1 MNFTSVENNLT
12 LLELCLHIKSLTD
25 DFYLVG
31 GCVRNMLLN
40 KTPKDFDIVCK
51 LDLDELISVLKDN
64 NWKVSEAGK
73 QFLVLIVSKN
83 NQQFEISLYRK
94 DGTYLD
100 GRRPESVS
108 VGNINTCAY
117 RRDFT
122 INALYFNPFT
132 QELLDPTGKGIQDI
146 NNKII
151 RFIGR
156 PSERINEDFLRI
168 FRAYRQAHTLDF
180 TIERNTLKNMR
191 KYFNEACQKLP
202 PERIRTEIEKFNPNS
217 ISP

>member
-1 MNFTSVENNLT
+1 MNFTSIENNLT

-73 QFLVLIVSKN
+73 QFLVLIASKN

-168 FRAYRQAHTLDF
+168 FRAYRFVSQLNF
-180 TIERNTLKNMR
+180 QLESKTLKACR
-191 KYFNEACQKLP
+191 TYFEMACKTVSAQ
-202 PERIRTEIEKFNPNS
+202 RILVEVEKMCL
-217 ISP
+217 

>member
-1 MNFTSVENNLT
+1 MNFTSIENNLT

-64 NWKVSEAGK
+64 DWKVSEAGK
-73 QFLVLIVSKN
+73 QFLVLIASKN

-132 QELLDPTGKGIQDI
+132 QVLLDPTCKGLQDLE
-146 NNKII
+146 NKII
-151 RFIGR
+151 RFIGK
-156 PSERINEDFLRI
+156 PSERINEDFLRV
-168 FRAYRQAHTLDF
+168 FRAYRFSSQLGFKLESKTHKACRTHFETACK
-180 TIERNTLKNMR
+180 TISSQRIL
-191 KYFNEACQKLP
+191 NEV
-202 PERIRTEIEKFNPNS
+202 EKMCL
-217 ISP
+217 

>member
-1 MNFTSVENNLT
+1 MNFTSIENNLT

-40 KTPKDFDIVCK
+40 KTPNDFDIVCK
-51 LDLDELISVLKDN
+51 LDLDTLISVLKDN

-73 QFLVLIVSKN
+73 QFLVLIASKN

-108 VGNINTCAY
+108 IGNINTCAY

-146 NNKII
+146 KNKTI

-168 FRAYRQAHTLDF
+168 FRAYRQASQLGF
-180 TIERNTLKNMR
+180 ELESKTLK
-191 KYFNEACQKLP
+191 ACRTHFETACKTVSAQ
-202 PERIRTEIEKFNPNS
+202 RILVEVEKMCL
-217 ISP
+217 

>member
-1 MNFTSVENNLT
+1 MNFISIENNLT

-51 LDLDELISVLKDN
+51 LDLDELTSILKDN
-64 NWKVSEAGK
+64 DWKVSEAGK
-73 QFLVLIVSKN
+73 QFLVLIASKN

-168 FRAYRQAHTLDF
+168 FRAYRFVSQLNF
-180 TIERNTLKNMR
+180 QLESKTLKACR
-191 KYFNEACQKLP
+191 TYFEVACKTVSAQ
-202 PERIRTEIEKFNPNS
+202 RILVEVEKMCL
-217 ISP
+217 

>member
-1 MNFTSVENNLT
+1 MNFTSIENNLT
-12 LLELCLHIKSLTD
+12 LLELCFHIKSLTD

-51 LDLDELISVLKDN
+51 LDLDELTSILKDN
-64 NWKVSEAGK
+64 DWKVSEAGK
-73 QFLVLIVSKN
+73 QFLVLIASKN

-168 FRAYRQAHTLDF
+168 FRAYRFVSQLNF
-180 TIERNTLKNMR
+180 QLESKTLKACR
-191 KYFNEACQKLP
+191 TYFEVACKTVSAQ
-202 PERIRTEIEKFNPNS
+202 RILVEVEKMCL
-217 ISP
+217 

>member
-1 MNFTSVENNLT
+1 MNFTSIENNLT

-73 QFLVLIVSKN
+73 QFLVLIASKN

-151 RFIGR
+151 RFIGK
-156 PSERINEDFLRI
+156 PTERINEDFLRV
-168 FRAYRQAHTLDF
+168 FRAYRFSSQLGFRLESKTH
-180 TIERNTLKNMR
+180 K
-191 KYFNEACQKLP
+191 ACRTHFEVACKTVSAQ
-202 PERIRTEIEKFNPNS
+202 RILVEVEKMCL
-217 ISP
+217 

>member
-73 QFLVLIVSKN
+73 QFLVLIASKN

-108 VGNINTCAY
+108 IGNINTCAY

-146 NNKII
+146 KNKTI

-168 FRAYRQAHTLDF
+168 FRAYRFVSQLNF
-180 TIERNTLKNMR
+180 QLESKTLK
-191 KYFNEACQKLP
+191 ACRTHFEVACKTVSAQ
-202 PERIRTEIEKFNPNS
+202 RILVEVEKMCL
-217 ISP
+217 